1 MKRHEI
7 KAQSRRQRCFEATD
21 ALTEKDGCTAGI
33 TSFEVHMGY
42 CNLKD
47 ALKQSPVW
55 VDLFMPELLKGIM
68 GFVPGS

>member
-1 MKRHEI
+1 
-7 KAQSRRQRCFEATD
+7 
-21 ALTEKDGCTAGI
+21 
-33 TSFEVHMGY
+33 MGY